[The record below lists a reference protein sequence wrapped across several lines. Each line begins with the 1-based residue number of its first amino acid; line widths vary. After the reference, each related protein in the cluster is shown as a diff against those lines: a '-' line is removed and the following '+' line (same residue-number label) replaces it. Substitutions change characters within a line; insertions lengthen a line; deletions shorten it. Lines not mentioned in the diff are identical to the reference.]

1 MRKLGIVLLIIALA
15 VSLGFNVFMANY
27 IGKQNSSVRSNLVFG
42 DANSRDTYFTVH
54 NVAKAHEISRGKGV
68 KAGILDNY
76 FGYNRHRE
84 LYAGGANFSGK
95 DLGYLETDY
104 HGYWMAVTLKEIA
117 PEAEV
122 YALGVDFDSEE
133 AKVRTMLDAIEWAID
148 NDLDVLTYS
157 SSRFSEENEKK
168 LNVVV
173 DEAMERGIVTTF
185 IHYYH
190 PGNILPDGLF
200 TYRGEADYNRREPD
214 LNILHYDYNVVI
226 IPRYLEYLSSSEE
239 DRTRLT
245 RPFMSISSTS
255 PVTAGFVAL
264 MKSVKNDLTT
274 AEYKRILM
282 ETARSLIYKGED
294 CPRVPD
300 VYEAVKVISGVA
312 GQKG

>member
-1 MRKLGIVLLIIALA
+1 MKRLGIVLLLIALA

-27 IGKQNSSVRSNLVFG
+27 ISRQNSRTQSSLVFG
-42 DANSRDTYFTVH
+42 DANSRDTYFTLH
-54 NVAKAHEISRGKGV
+54 NVAKAHEMSKGKGV
-68 KAGILDNY
+68 KVGILDNY
-76 FGYNRHRE
+76 FGYNRHPQ

-95 DLGYLETDY
+95 DLGYHNADE
-104 HGYWMAVTLKEIA
+104 HGYWMSLALREIA

-122 YALGVDFDSEE
+122 YALGIDFDSEE

-157 SSRFSEENEKK
+157 SSQFLEENEKK

-173 DEAMERGIVTTF
+173 DKAMESGIVTTF

-200 TYRGEADYNRREPD
+200 MYRGEADYNRREPD

-226 IPRYLEYLSSSEE
+226 ISRYLEYLSSSEE
-239 DRTRLT
+239 DRARLT
-245 RPFMSISSTS
+245 PPFLSISSTS

-264 MKSVKNDLTT
+264 MKSVRSDLPP
-274 AEYKRILM
+274 AKYKRILM

-300 VYEAVKVISGVA
+300 VYEAVKVISGIT
-312 GQKG
+312 GRE

>member
-1 MRKLGIVLLIIALA
+1 MRKLGIALLLVALV

-27 IGKQNSSVRSNLVFG
+27 ISRQNSRTQSSLVLG
-42 DANSRDTYFTVH
+42 DANSRDTYFTLH

-68 KAGILDNY
+68 KVGILDNY
-76 FGYNRHRE
+76 FGYDRHPQ
-84 LYAGGANFSGK
+84 LYAGGADFSGK
-95 DLGYLETDY
+95 DLGYLETDE
-104 HGYWMAVTLKEIA
+104 HGYWMALALREIA

-157 SSRFSEENEKK
+157 SSQFSEENEKK

-173 DEAMERGIVTTF
+173 DKAMERGIVTTF

-200 TYRGEADYNRREPD
+200 AYRGEADYNRREPD

-226 IPRYLEYLSSSEE
+226 IPRYLEYLSSSEK
-239 DRTRLT
+239 DRANLT
-245 RPFMSISSTS
+245 PPFLSISSTS

-264 MKSVKNDLTT
+264 MKSAKNDLPP

-282 ETARSLIYKGED
+282 ETSRNLTYRGED

-300 VYEAVKVISGVA
+300 IYEAVKLVSGVT
-312 GQKG
+312 GHK

>member
-1 MRKLGIVLLIIALA
+1 MKKLGIALLLISLVI
-15 VSLGFNVFMANY
+15 SLGFNVFMANY
-27 IGKQNSSVRSNLVFG
+27 IGKQNSSARSNLVFG
-42 DANSRDTYFTVH
+42 DANSRDTYFTLH
-54 NVAKAHEISRGKGV
+54 NVAKAHEISKGKGIKV
-68 KAGILDNY
+68 GILDDS
-76 FGYNRHRE
+76 FGYNRHPD
-84 LYAGGANFSGK
+84 LYSGGADFAGK
-95 DLGYLETDY
+95 DSLYLETEH
-104 HGYWMAVTLKEIA
+104 HGYWMAITLKEIA

-157 SSRFSEENEKK
+157 SSQFSEENEKK

-173 DEAMERGIVTTF
+173 DKAMERGILTTF

-200 TYRGEADYNRREPD
+200 AYRGDADYNRREPD
-214 LNILHYDYNVVI
+214 LNILHYDYNVMI

-239 DRTRLT
+239 DRARLT
-245 RPFMSISSTS
+245 PPFLSISSTS

-264 MKSVKNDLTT
+264 MKSVRNDLPP

-282 ETARSLIYKGED
+282 ETSRNLIYRGED

-300 VYEAVKVISGVA
+300 IYEAVKMISGVA

>member
-1 MRKLGIVLLIIALA
+1 MKRLGIALLLISLVI
-15 VSLGFNVFMANY
+15 SLGFNVFMANY
-27 IGKQNSSVRSNLVFG
+27 ISRQNSKAQLSFVFG
-42 DANSRDTYFTVH
+42 DANSRDTYFTLH

-68 KAGILDNY
+68 KVGILDNS

-95 DLGYLETDY
+95 DSGYLETDH

-122 YALGVDFDSEE
+122 YALGVDFDREE

-157 SSRFSEENEKK
+157 SSQFSEENEKK

-173 DEAMERGIVTTF
+173 DKAMERGIVTTF

-190 PGNILPDGLF
+190 PDNILPDGLF
-200 TYRGEADYNRREPD
+200 MYRGEADYNRREPD

-226 IPRYLEYLSSSEE
+226 VPRYLEYLSSSEE
-239 DRTRLT
+239 DRARLT
-245 RPFMSISSTS
+245 PPFLSISSTS

-264 MKSVKNDLTT
+264 MKSVRSDLPP

-282 ETARSLIYKGED
+282 ETGRNLICEGED

-300 VYEAVKVISGVA
+300 VYEAMKLISGVA
-312 GQKG
+312 GQE

>member
-1 MRKLGIVLLIIALA
+1 MKRLGIALLLISLVI
-15 VSLGFNVFMANY
+15 SLGFNVFMANY
-27 IGKQNSSVRSNLVFG
+27 ISRQNSKAQLSFVFG
-42 DANSRDTYFTVH
+42 DANSRDTYFTLH

-68 KAGILDNY
+68 KVGILDNS
-76 FGYNRHRE
+76 FGYYRHRE

-95 DLGYLETDY
+95 DSGYLETDH

-122 YALGVDFDSEE
+122 YALGVDFDREE

-157 SSRFSEENEKK
+157 SSQFSEENEKK

-173 DEAMERGIVTTF
+173 DKAMERGIVTTF

-190 PGNILPDGLF
+190 PDNILPDGLF
-200 TYRGEADYNRREPD
+200 MYRGEADYNRREPD

-226 IPRYLEYLSSSEE
+226 VPRYLEYLSSSEE
-239 DRTRLT
+239 DRARLT
-245 RPFMSISSTS
+245 PPFLSISSTS

-264 MKSVKNDLTT
+264 MKSVRSDLPP

-282 ETARSLIYKGED
+282 ETGRNLICEGED

-300 VYEAVKVISGVA
+300 VYEAMKLISGVA
-312 GQKG
+312 GQE